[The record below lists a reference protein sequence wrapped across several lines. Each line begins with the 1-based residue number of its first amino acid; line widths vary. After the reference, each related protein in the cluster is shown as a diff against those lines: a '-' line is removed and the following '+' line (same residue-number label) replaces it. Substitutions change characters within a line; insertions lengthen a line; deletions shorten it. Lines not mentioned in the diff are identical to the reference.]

1 MWIPKMPGGRR
12 ETHHGQSEMKL
23 KEAIWDSIEGLDNDA
38 LALLYEQIQRLKQVE
53 RGGSPGAEAP
63 SLDEVLRLTGG
74 APGSW
79 SEDVIAD
86 RAERG

>member
-1 MWIPKMPGGRR
+1 
-12 ETHHGQSEMKL
+12 MKL

-38 LALLYEQIQRLKQVE
+38 LTLLYEQIQRLKHVRQDIGPV
-53 RGGSPGAEAP
+53 AAAP

-79 SEDVIAD
+79 SADVIAN
-86 RAERG
+86 RTERG